1 MDKRIGVIGVFIKDR
16 LKSAQMVN
24 TILADNGH
32 LIIGRLGLPCPER
45 EISVIS
51 LIIEATTDEVG
62 AFTGKLG
69 MLDGVRVKSFLV

>member
-16 LKSAQMVN
+16 LKSAQTVN
-24 TILADNGH
+24 TILADNGS

-45 EISVIS
+45 GISVIS